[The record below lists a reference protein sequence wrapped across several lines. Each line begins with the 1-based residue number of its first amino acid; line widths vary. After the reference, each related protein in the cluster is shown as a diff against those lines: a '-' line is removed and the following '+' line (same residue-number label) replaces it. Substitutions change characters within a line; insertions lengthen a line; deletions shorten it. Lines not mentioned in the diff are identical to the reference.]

1 MCENLFFGTKTVFS
15 FGIRTREEVEVEVE
29 VERNGRKRRE
39 RKKKGGGIARRVLEF
54 EVLFKEEM
62 LLSVIT
68 TATTEH
74 IKTFF
79 LEFVSLPLS

>member
-54 EVLFKEEM
+54 EVY
-62 LLSVIT
+62 SVKVT
-68 TATTEH
+68 LRNYHCDHRTH
-74 IKTFF
+74 QN
-79 LEFVSLPLS
+79 